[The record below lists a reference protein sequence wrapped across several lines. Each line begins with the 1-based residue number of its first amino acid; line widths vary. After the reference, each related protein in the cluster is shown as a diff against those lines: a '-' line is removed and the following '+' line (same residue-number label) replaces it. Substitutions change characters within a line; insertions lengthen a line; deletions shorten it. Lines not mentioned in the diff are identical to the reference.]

1 MMEKLEGREDEEYDV
16 NNYCTTLKKQEKFCN
31 LKDEALDRTVG
42 RRRCRWGRGPV
53 ASNNT

>member
-42 RRRCRWGRGPV
+42 RRRCR
-53 ASNNT
+53 